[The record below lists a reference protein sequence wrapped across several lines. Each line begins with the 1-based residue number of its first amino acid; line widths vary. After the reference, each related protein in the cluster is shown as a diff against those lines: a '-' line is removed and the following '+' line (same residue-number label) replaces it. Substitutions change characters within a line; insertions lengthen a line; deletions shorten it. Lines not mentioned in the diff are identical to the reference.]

1 VVIALLGATL
11 RGIYS
16 AALYE
21 YAVDGETGAFDRET
35 LAGAFQPKRS
45 RRGI

>member
-1 VVIALLGATL
+1 V
-11 RGIYS
+11 
-16 AALYE
+16 YE
-21 YAVDGETGAFDRET
+21 YAIGGETGAFDRET